1 MNRKEKALEF
11 ANQTWDIRITGR
23 HIDVT
28 EPMKEYALEKISKI
42 EKFIDKLINV
52 SIVMEAQ
59 KLDHHVYIVLK
70 FGGMKITSSASCTDM
85 YASIDKAI
93 HKLEAQ
99 LRRYKSKIQDHHIR
113 HHSPVDMNVNI
124 LKLDE
129 DNSDNQETQEFQP
142 HTILKQK
149 TLPLKTLTY
158 DEAVMKMELSNDGFL
173 VFMNEADK
181 KINVI
186 YRRKDENYGVIEPQY

>member
-11 ANQTWDIRITGR
+11 ANQTWEIQITGR
-23 HIDVT
+23 HIEIT
-28 EPMKEYALEKISKI
+28 EPMREYALEKISRI
-42 EKFIDKLINV
+42 EKFIDKIIDVNV
-52 SIVMEAQ
+52 VMDTQ
-59 KLDHHVYIVLK
+59 KLEHRVDIILK

-85 YASIDKAI
+85 YASIDKAV

-99 LRRYKSKIQDHHIR
+99 LRRYKSKIQDHHAR
-113 HHSPVDMNVNI
+113 HHTPVDMNVNI
-124 LKLDE
+124 LKLAEEDFDE
-129 DNSDNQETQEFQP
+129 EAAQEFKP

-158 DEAVMKMELSNDGFL
+158 NEAVMKMELSNDSFL
-173 VFMNEADK
+173 VFMNEKDR